1 VTALEKESKL
11 MKPKIEL
18 YGDGIGAVEY
28 VEHMGSDLTVVN
40 SARVSFGKHKK
51 DLDDADK
58 KLIKY
63 LIRHQHTST
72 LEHNLITFRFCVPL
86 FVRSQHHRHRTWS
99 YNEISR
105 RYTDADLRFYSPE
118 RFRTQHKSNRQASNA
133 EELIDP
139 EVGDYTYDDGFIF
152 KCIPCEDED
161 MHCLVEAYHKMSLD
175 VFNMMIDKGV
185 CREQARGVL
194 PQNLYTEYYG
204 TVNLSNLL
212 KFIDLR
218 THEGAQWEIQKV
230 AQACLDIAEQFYP
243 VTVAAWRTKHT

>member
-1 VTALEKESKL
+1 MTSKDYS
-11 MKPKIEL
+11 KTIHI
-18 YGDGIGAVEY
+18 YDDNIGKVEY
-28 VEHMGSDLTVVN
+28 VEHMGDDLTVVN
-40 SARVSFGKHKK
+40 SARVSFGAKK
-51 DLDDADK
+51 EELDDRDR

-63 LIRHQHTST
+63 LIKHRHTST
-72 LEHNLITFRFCVPL
+72 LEHNAVTFRFCVPL
-86 FVRSQHHRHRTWS
+86 YVRSQHHRHRTWS

-105 RYTDADLRFYSPE
+105 RYTDVDIRFYEPPA
-118 RFRTQHKSNRQASNA
+118 FRTQHKSNRQASNA

-152 KCIPCEDED
+152 KCVPCEDED

-194 PQNLYTEYYG
+194 PQNMYTEYYG
-204 TVNLSNLL
+204 TVNLNNLL

-218 THEGAQWEIQKV
+218 THEGAQWEIQQM
-230 AQACLDIAEQFYP
+230 ANACLEIATDLFP
-243 VTVAAWRTKHT
+243 ITVGAYREIR